1 MFMHL
6 EKHRT
11 VSEMASRLYLGA
23 SHFYNAYRTLYGKSP
38 MEDLIAARVYS
49 AQPAPTFSSEPIAS
63 CALRLGYNSLSHFV
77 RQFSAIQGC
86 TPGKYCKQYAEKH
99 WMRPTN
105 DGNMY
110 AIDKSV
116 IRRQ

>member
-1 MFMHL
+1 
-6 EKHRT
+6 
-11 VSEMASRLYLGA
+11 
-23 SHFYNAYRTLYGKSP
+23 

-49 AQPAPTFSSEPIAS
+49 AQPALTFSNEPIAS

-77 RQFSAIQGC
+77 RQFGAIQGC
-86 TPGKYCKQYAEKH
+86 PPGKYRKQYAEKH

-105 DGNMY
+105 DGDMY

-116 IRRQ
+116 IQRQWAKKLSATAESFFGHFYIFYSAKRI